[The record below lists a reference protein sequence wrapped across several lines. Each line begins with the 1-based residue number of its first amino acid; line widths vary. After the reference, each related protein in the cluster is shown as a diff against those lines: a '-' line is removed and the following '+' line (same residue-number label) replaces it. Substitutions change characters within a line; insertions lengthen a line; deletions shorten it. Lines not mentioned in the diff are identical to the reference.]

1 MAIPARE
8 QQVGKRIFGPVAS
21 RRLGYSLGIDI
32 IPRKTCT
39 LDCVY
44 CEVGRTTNKTVE
56 IAPYTPAEEILD
68 EIEEFFSVRDIK
80 LDFMTITGSGEPTLH
95 RDLGFIIR
103 RIKRMTRV
111 PLAVLTNGTL
121 FSSEPVREAVMEA
134 DLLVPS
140 LDAALDE
147 SFQKVNKPHPSLE
160 LTQVVEGLAQL
171 RKSFRNAFWLEILL
185 VKGFNDAEKDLEA
198 LRHAVMKIGPDRIQ
212 LNTVER
218 PPALRGVQA
227 VDRICLERCRNRM
240 GDRAEIIASFKGD
253 AEGAGSQG
261 TAEEIV
267 RMIRRRPCGLDE
279 ISMALSIPRDV
290 LGPVMEE
297 LVHSGRVAKRWHRD
311 MSYYQAE

>member
-1 MAIPARE
+1 MAIPAEER
-8 QQVGKRIFGPVAS
+8 QAWKRVFGPVAS
-21 RRLGYSLGIDI
+21 RRLGHSLGIDI

-56 IAPYTPAEEILD
+56 IDSYIDAEEILD
-68 EIEEFFSVRDIK
+68 EIDDFLGARDLK
-80 LDFMTITGSGEPTLH
+80 LDFVTITGSGEPTLH

-103 RIKRMTRV
+103 RIKQMTKL

-121 FSSEPVREAVMEA
+121 FSSESVREAVLEA
-134 DLLVPS
+134 DLLAPS

-147 SFQKVNKPHPSLE
+147 SFQKVNQPHPSLE
-160 LTQVVEGLAQL
+160 LTQVIDGLVRL

-185 VKGFNDAEKDLEA
+185 VKGFNDAEQDLEA
-198 LRHAVMKIGPDRIQ
+198 LRRAVMKIGPDRIQ

-218 PPALRGVQA
+218 PPALAGVRA
-227 VDRICLERCRNRM
+227 VDRGFLERCRARM

-253 AEGAGSQG
+253 AEGAASQG

-279 ISMALSIPRDV
+279 ISVALSIPRDL

-297 LVHSGRVAKRWHRD
+297 LLHSGRVEKRWHRG
-311 MSYYQAE
+311 MSYYHAG